1 MLLNRVIQRHTL
13 KTLNL
18 YNNLSDVNNLHEMQC
33 LVVLY
38 YVGELCCR
46 SVNIPHAFIF
56 LTDYRAEFNIQY

>member
-56 LTDYRAEFNIQY
+56 F